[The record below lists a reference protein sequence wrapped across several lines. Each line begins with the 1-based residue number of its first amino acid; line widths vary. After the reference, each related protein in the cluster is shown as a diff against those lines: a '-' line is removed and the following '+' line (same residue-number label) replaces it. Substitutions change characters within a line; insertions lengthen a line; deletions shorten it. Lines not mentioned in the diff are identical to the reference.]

1 MARRYTAVNG
11 AGGVAIVASPGRTA
25 LCICGVSTE
34 RAVIYYI
41 EAGFDTP
48 ADNAEE
54 VIVGRITAIGSGG
67 TTITPDPIDNQ
78 EIAAN
83 CVVTRDTVTTEP
95 TYTAAKSAFD
105 IFQNQRSPRIWQ
117 TIPEYGLKTPA
128 TAVNGYGIRAFHSA
142 ATPKFQATAH
152 FEE

>member
-25 LCICGVSTE
+25 LTVCGTATS
-34 RAVIYYI
+34 RPIIYYI
-41 EAGFDTP
+41 EEGFDTP

-83 CVVTRDTVTTEP
+83 SVITRDTVTSEP

-105 IFQNQRSPRIWQ
+105 LFQNQRSPRIWQ
-117 TIPEYGLKTPA
+117 TIPEYGLKCPA
-128 TAVNGYGIRAFHSA
+128 TAANGYGIRAFHAS
-142 ATPKFQATAH
+142 ATPKFQATVH